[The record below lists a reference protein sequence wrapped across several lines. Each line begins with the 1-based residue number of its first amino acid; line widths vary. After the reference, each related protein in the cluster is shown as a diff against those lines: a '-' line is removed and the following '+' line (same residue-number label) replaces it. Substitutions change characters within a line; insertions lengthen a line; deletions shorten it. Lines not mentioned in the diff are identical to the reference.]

1 VLEGLA
7 PILSYRDDE
16 GGLRFR
22 REQLLVLRRCEVDGA
37 RDELV
42 SVHARRVARVA
53 GGATAIAG
61 AGCITFLSGL
71 TYGARA
77 LLDAPLFANE
87 PPITSILVAT
97 VLLVPVAMAIAWSA
111 ARRRMETAMDGA
123 VQPMSDIRHDVA
135 RLEHAPPL
143 ALLTARVDSLEFHSV
158 WVPLVGWALVAPLS
172 MHLMLAL
179 ALGWVG
185 IGQLEQFD
193 WWILVSLVL
202 TGVGHGVLCMMAV
215 RFARRLRAWNPT
227 PTSTESVPSVWSP
240 YGWTLL
246 GACVPGVILYA
257 VPPLI
262 AAVTSLFIP
271 VTFLALRRRVLA
283 ERAALASLVVRRDGA
298 GAPHGSRWSLHRR
311 GQIAAYAR
319 DLDMS

>member
-1 VLEGLA
+1 MLEGLA

-22 REQLLVLRRCEVDGA
+22 REELLVLRKCEVDGA

-42 SVHARRVARVA
+42 GVHARRLARVA

-61 AGCITFLSGL
+61 AACITFTSGL
-71 TYGARA
+71 TYVAKA
-77 LLDAPLFANE
+77 LLDVALFANE
-87 PPITSILVAT
+87 PPVTWILVAT
-97 VLLVPVAMAIAWSA
+97 VLLVPLAMAIAWST
-111 ARRRMETAMDGA
+111 ARRRMRTAIESA
-123 VQPMSDIRHDVA
+123 VKPTSDVRLDVA

-158 WVPLVGWALVAPLS
+158 WVPLMGWALVAPLS
-172 MHLMLAL
+172 MHLMLAIM
-179 ALGWVG
+179 LGWVG
-185 IGQLEQFD
+185 IGRLAEFD

-215 RFARRLRAWNPT
+215 RFARRLRAWR
-227 PTSTESVPSVWSP
+227 PTSAERVSSVWAP

-246 GACVPGVILYA
+246 GACVPGVVLYA

-271 VTFLALRRRVLA
+271 VTFTVMRQRVLA
-283 ERAALASLVVRRDGA
+283 ERAVLARLA
-298 GAPHGSRWSLHRR
+298 GAHERSVLI
-311 GQIAAYAR
+311 GQ
-319 DLDMS
+319 